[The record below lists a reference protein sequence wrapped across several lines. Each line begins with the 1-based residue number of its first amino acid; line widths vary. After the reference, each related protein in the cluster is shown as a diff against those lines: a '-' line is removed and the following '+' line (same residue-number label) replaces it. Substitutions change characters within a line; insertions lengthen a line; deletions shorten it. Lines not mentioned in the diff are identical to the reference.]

1 MLYLLFRS
9 GLFYLPDVAG
19 LKQFG
24 KVVVLL
30 LLADFGY
37 LGFDGFVVGGGLD
50 VADYSQGD
58 GESVAVAHEGELE
71 LECVVLTMGVVDKYV
86 VDGHPVLAYLYDLE
100 PEALLYEAVFVV
112 LTEDEG
118 LPVLDVDGVF
128 GSLFLVVDGTVATV
142 VEDYAVLQ
150 YLAYGG
156 SFVGIGCLEDF
167 DCAWGIGGYG
177 AREEVSA
184 CSEA

>member
-9 GLFYLPDVAG
+9 GLFYLPDVVG

-37 LGFDGFVVGGGLD
+37 LGFDGFVVCGGLD

-118 LPVLDVDGVF
+118 LPVLDVDG
-128 GSLFLVVDGTVATV
+128 TVATV

-177 AREEVSA
+177 ACEEVSA
-184 CSEA
+184 CSET